1 MKFRVVAGLAV
12 ALAVL
17 LSPSSAAAS
26 LAQPAVV
33 SANPADWTPRLPVD
47 STSAV
52 YVFRQVGTSM
62 YVGGAFATLGGAP
75 RSNVAAFDAT
85 TGALLGFAPSVNGA
99 VWAVV
104 PTPDGQLV
112 LGGTFTSVNGV
123 ARVGL
128 AKVNATTGAL
138 DPTFAPTLGGKV
150 SDGQLVGGRLIVS
163 GTFGKR
169 LAALDPVTGS
179 DTGYLNLG
187 VSGTLA
193 SNAGPTEVYRFA
205 VDPQGTHLVAIGNFT
220 TVAGQGRAR
229 AFMVT
234 LGTTA
239 GSLNAWYYP
248 PLTRMCQAASLPDYM
263 RDVDFSPDG
272 SYFVFAS
279 TGFVSQSGDL
289 GLSLCDAA
297 ARFET
302 LNASPTRPTWI
313 NYTGGDT
320 LHSVVVTGA
329 AVYVGGHERWINN
342 PQGKDNA
349 GPGALSRPGI
359 GAINP
364 TTGLALTWDPRR
376 ARGVGA
382 KALYATSAGL
392 WVGSDTSSGGALGC
406 SAPGGPNHD
415 DCAGKGLESHAG
427 IGFLPL
433 P

>member
-52 YVFRQVGTSM
+52 YVLHQVGTTM
-62 YVGGAFATLGGAP
+62 YVGGAFATLAGAA
-75 RSNVAAFDAT
+75 RSNVASFGAT
-85 TGALLGFAPSVNGA
+85 TGALLGFAPNVNGA

-104 PTPDGQLV
+104 PTADGQLV

-150 SDGQLVGGRLIVS
+150 TDAQLVGARLIVS

-169 LAALDPVTGS
+169 LAALDPFTGR

-187 VSGTLA
+187 ITGTVA
-193 SNAGPTEVYRFA
+193 SNAGPTQVYRFA
-205 VDPQGTHLVAIGNFT
+205 VDPQGAHLVAIGNFT
-220 TVAGQGRAR
+220 TVAGQGRSR
-229 AFMVT
+229 AFMAT
-234 LGTTA
+234 LGSTA
-239 GSLNAWYYP
+239 GTLNAWSYQ
-248 PLTRMCQAASLPDYM
+248 PLTRMCQAASEPDYL

-272 SYFVFAS
+272 TYFVVVS
-279 TGFVSQSGDL
+279 TGYVSQAGDL
-289 GLSLCDAA
+289 GLTLCDAT

-329 AVYVGGHERWINN
+329 AVYVGGHQRWLNN
-342 PQGKDNA
+342 PQGKDSA

-392 WVGSDTSSGGALGC
+392 WVGSDTSTGGALGC
-406 SAPGGPNHD
+406 SVPGGPNHD
-415 DCAGKGLESHAG
+415 DCAGKALESHPG